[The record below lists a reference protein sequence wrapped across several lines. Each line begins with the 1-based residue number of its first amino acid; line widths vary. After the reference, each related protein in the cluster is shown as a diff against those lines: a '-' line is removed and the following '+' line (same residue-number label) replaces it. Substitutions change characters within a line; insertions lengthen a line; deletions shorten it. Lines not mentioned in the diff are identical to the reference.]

1 MIAKVGY
8 FMRSAND
15 ANIYT
20 SCYFLFY
27 SFYLSQTF
35 ILVVIFYFTRFMII
49 FRTTSF
55 LSKRILS
62 PISFYGLITDEIVSG
77 INCDKIVPLF
87 EMHSCETR

>member
-1 MIAKVGY
+1 
-8 FMRSAND
+8 MRSAND
-15 ANIYT
+15 ANIYA

-62 PISFYGLITDEIVSG
+62 PISFYGLITNEIVSG